1 MIGSAR
7 RPLLFLD
14 VDGPLIPFGANAQE
28 LPDGYPT
35 YPGPPSGPGAAADDD
50 ANPLLSRID
59 PALGPRLLAL
69 PCDLVWATTWL
80 DEANEAVG
88 PRLGL
93 PELPVLD
100 WPDDPSGPDG
110 PKGTDGTDGTSG
122 LHWKTRAIVEWASGR
137 DLVWVDDEIGDV
149 DREWMAAHHPGH
161 ALLRRVDARRGLT
174 GADFAAIEVWCRGRT
189 GRP

>member
-7 RPLLFLD
+7 RPLL
-14 VDGPLIPFGANAQE
+14 P
-28 LPDGYPT
+28 
-35 YPGPPSGPGAAADDD
+35 
-50 ANPLLSRID
+50 RID

-80 DEANEAVG
+80 DEANKAVG

-100 WPDDPSGPDG
+100 WPDGPDG
-110 PKGTDGTDGTSG
+110 PSG
-122 LHWKTRAIVEWASGR
+122 LHWKTRAIVEWAGGR
-137 DLVWVDDEIGDV
+137 DLVWADDEIADA
-149 DREWMAAHHPGH
+149 DREWIAAHHPGR
-161 ALLRRVDARRGLT
+161 ALLRRVDPRRGLT
-174 GADFAAIEVWCRGRT
+174 DADFTAIEMWCQGRT